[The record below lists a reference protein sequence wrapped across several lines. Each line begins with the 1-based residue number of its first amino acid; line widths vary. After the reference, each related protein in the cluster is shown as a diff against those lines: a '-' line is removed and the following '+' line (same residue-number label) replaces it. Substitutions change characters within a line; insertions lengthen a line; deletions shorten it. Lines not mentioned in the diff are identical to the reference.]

1 MNEIEWHRTLR
12 TLRQPVPPAHDLWPA
27 IAAAIDEPTP
37 ETTHAGRR
45 PWLLAA
51 MLAGAFALAGGIGA
65 GLHSRAG
72 HAPAETAVTPVPPST
87 DPRLRGA
94 FIELDA
100 TRDVLHDAMRQNPD
114 SPLLRRLLARTERQQ
129 TQLRHLAHEAG

>member
-12 TLRQPVPPAHDLWPA
+12 TLQQPITPAHDLWPA
-27 IAAAIDEPTP
+27 IAAALDETTP
-37 ETTHAGRR
+37 ETTHAGRH

-51 MLAGAFALAGGIGA
+51 VLASAFALAGGIGA
-65 GLHSRAG
+65 GLHSYAG
-72 HAPAETAVTPVPPST
+72 HATAEVAATPVPPST

-100 TRDVLHDAMRQNPD
+100 TRDVLHDAMLQNPD